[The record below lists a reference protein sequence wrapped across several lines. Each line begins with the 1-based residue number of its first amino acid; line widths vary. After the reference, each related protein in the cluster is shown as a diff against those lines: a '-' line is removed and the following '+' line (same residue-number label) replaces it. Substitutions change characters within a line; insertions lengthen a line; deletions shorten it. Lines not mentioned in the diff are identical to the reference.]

1 MACLKIAIIK
11 RERIERDGDND
22 IRQRQRDGDGDGG
35 RCDDCKIR
43 PSVCVTT
50 SVLARP
56 REAGTGTGTGK
67 PLGRKRPCGSCIIN
81 FSSFHFLLPPAA
93 VKLHCE

>member
-1 MACLKIAIIK
+1 VACLKIAIIK

-43 PSVCVTT
+43 PSV
-50 SVLARP
+50 
-56 REAGTGTGTGK
+56 
-67 PLGRKRPCGSCIIN
+67 
-81 FSSFHFLLPPAA
+81 
-93 VKLHCE
+93 